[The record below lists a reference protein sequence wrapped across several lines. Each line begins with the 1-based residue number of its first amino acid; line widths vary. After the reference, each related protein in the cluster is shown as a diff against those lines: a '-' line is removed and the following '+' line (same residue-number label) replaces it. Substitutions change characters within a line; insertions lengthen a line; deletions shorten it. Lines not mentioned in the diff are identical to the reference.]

1 MVNCERCQNKSGVD
15 GDSCE
20 SDLSTI
26 YKFPSQQIVR

>member
-1 MVNCERCQNKSGVD
+1 MVNCDRCQNRSGVD
-15 GDSCE
+15 GDSYE